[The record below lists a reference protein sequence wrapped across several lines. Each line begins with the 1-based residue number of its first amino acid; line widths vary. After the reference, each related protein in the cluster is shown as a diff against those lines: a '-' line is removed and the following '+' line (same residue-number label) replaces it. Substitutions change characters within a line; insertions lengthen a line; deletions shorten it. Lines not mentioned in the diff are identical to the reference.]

1 MSSVS
6 EPDDTFHRVT
16 KDRTAFVCS
25 SCGQRSSQWTG
36 RCPGCAA
43 WGTVDQTGGAVAGAG
58 PDVVRPVAFPAG
70 EEEPRIRTGVP
81 GLDRVLGGGLV
92 QGSVVML
99 AGPPGIGK
107 STLVLHLLGALV
119 AAGTPC
125 LLASGEES
133 RAQVAARARRL
144 RIPVDDVGFAPGRD
158 LDVVLD
164 AARGTRPAVLAVDS
178 IQTLRDP
185 QGAAMPGGV
194 TQVRLCADALV
205 GLAKAEGITVILTG
219 HVTKHGDLAGPR
231 ALEHAVDVV
240 LAFEGDARSGL
251 RVLSSGKNRFGA
263 EGETA
268 WFEMGPHGLA
278 RIDPTAMLVPGESA
292 PGSAVAVVQA
302 GRRALAVEVQ
312 ALVGSADGAGRRQV
326 TGLDP
331 RRFQLVAAVLD
342 RATGLPLGRADL
354 FGASSGGIR
363 VDDPA
368 SDLAVAAALAS
379 AATGSMPPSGT
390 AFVGEVSLNGSLRPA
405 PGMRQRLAA
414 ARGAGCAVVFAAGPN
429 DGAPGGMT
437 VHTVGHVT
445 QALGWAISE
454 TATTRRARAS

>member
-1 MSSVS
+1 MPPVS
-6 EPDDTFHRVT
+6 EPDDTFHGVT
-16 KDRTAFVCS
+16 KDRIAFVCS
-25 SCGQRSSQWTG
+25 ACGQRLSQWTG
-36 RCPGCAA
+36 RCPACAA
-43 WGTVDQTGGAVAGAG
+43 WGTVDQTAGAMAGAG
-58 PDVVRPVAFPAG
+58 RDVVRPVALHAG
-70 EEEPRIRTGVP
+70 EDEPRIRTGVP

-92 QGSVVML
+92 PGSVVML

-125 LLASGEES
+125 LLVSGEES
-133 RAQVAARARRL
+133 RAQVASRARRL

-164 AARGTRPAVLAVDS
+164 AARAARPAVLAVDS

-194 TQVRLCADALV
+194 TQVRLCTDALV
-205 GLAKAEGITVILTG
+205 GLAKAEGITVLLTG

-278 RIDPTAMLVPGESA
+278 KIDPTAMLVPGEWA

-312 ALVGSADGAGRRQV
+312 ALVGSADGTGRRQV
-326 TGLDP
+326 TGLEP

-379 AATGSMPPSGT
+379 AATGSMPPAGA
-390 AFVGEVSLNGSLRPA
+390 AFVGEVSLNGSLRSA
-405 PGMRQRLAA
+405 PGMQQRLAA
-414 ARGAGCAVVFAAGPN
+414 ARGAGCTSVFAPGPAE
-429 DGAPGGMT
+429 GAPAGLI
-437 VHTVGHVT
+437 VHSVGHVT
-445 QALGWAISE
+445 QALGWAISG

>member
-1 MSSVS
+1 ML
-6 EPDDTFHRVT
+6 H
-16 KDRTAFVCS
+16 
-25 SCGQRSSQWTG
+25 
-36 RCPGCAA
+36 
-43 WGTVDQTGGAVAGAG
+43 
-58 PDVVRPVAFPAG
+58 AG
-70 EEEPRIRTGVP
+70 EDEPRIRTGVP

-92 QGSVVML
+92 PGSVVML

-119 AAGTPC
+119 ASGTAC
-125 LLASGEES
+125 LLVSGEES
-133 RAQVAARARRL
+133 RAQVASRARRL
-144 RIPVDDVGFAPGRD
+144 HINGDDVGFAPGRD
-158 LDVVLD
+158 LDVVLE
-164 AARGTRPAVLAVDS
+164 AARATRPAVLAVDS
-178 IQTLRDP
+178 IQTVRDP
-185 QGAAMPGGV
+185 QGTAMPGGV

-205 GLAKAEGITVILTG
+205 GLAKSEGITVILTG

-278 RIDPTAMLVPGESA
+278 RIDPTAMLVPRESA

-312 ALVGSADGAGRRQV
+312 ALVGSVDGTGRRQA

-342 RATGLPLGRADL
+342 RAAGLPLGRADL

-363 VDDPA
+363 IDDPA
-368 SDLAVAAALAS
+368 SDLAVGA
-379 AATGSMPPSGT
+379 PPT
-390 AFVGEVSLNGSLRPA
+390 AGG
-405 PGMRQRLAA
+405 
-414 ARGAGCAVVFAAGPN
+414 ARGVVGIMLR
-429 DGAPGGMT
+429 AP
-437 VHTVGHVT
+437 
-445 QALGWAISE
+445 A
-454 TATTRRARAS
+454 RARRRSLCGKSWMGWSLV

>member
-1 MSSVS
+1 MSESG
-6 EPDDTFHRVT
+6 DTFRGVT
-16 KDRTAFVCS
+16 RDRIAFVCS
-25 SCGQRSSQWTG
+25 ACGQRLSQWTG

-43 WGTVDQTGGAVAGAG
+43 WGTVDQTTGAAAGRG
-58 PDVVRPVAFPAG
+58 RDPVRPVTLHVG
-70 EEEPRIRTGVP
+70 EDEPRIQTGVP

-92 QGSVVML
+92 PGSVVML

-119 AAGTPC
+119 ASGTAC
-125 LLASGEES
+125 LLVSGEES
-133 RAQVAARARRL
+133 RAQVASRARRL
-144 RIPVDDVGFAPGRD
+144 RIPVDDV
-158 LDVVLD
+158 VLD
-164 AARGTRPAVLAVDS
+164 AARATRPAVLAVDS

-185 QGAAMPGGV
+185 QGTAMPGGV

-278 RIDPTAMLVPGESA
+278 RIDPTSMLVPGESA

-312 ALVGSADGAGRRQV
+312 ALVGSVEGTGRRQA

-342 RATGLPLGRADL
+342 RAAGLPLGRADL

-363 VDDPA
+363 IDDPA
-368 SDLAVAAALAS
+368 SDLAVAAALTS
-379 AATGSMPPSGT
+379 AATGSMPPAGA
-390 AFVGEVSLNGSLRPA
+390 AFVGEISLTGSLRPA
-405 PGMRQRLAA
+405 PGMQQRLAA
-414 ARGAGCAVVFAAGPN
+414 ARGAGCTAVFASGPAEGPPAGL
-429 DGAPGGMT
+429 M
-437 VHTVGHVT
+437 VHTVTHVT
-445 QALGWAISE
+445 QALGWAISGA
-454 TATTRRARAS
+454 TTTRRARAS

>member
-1 MSSVS
+1 MSESG
-6 EPDDTFHRVT
+6 DTFRGVAR
-16 KDRTAFVCS
+16 DRIAFVCS
-25 SCGQRSSQWTG
+25 ACGQRLSQWTG

-43 WGTVDQTGGAVAGAG
+43 WGTVDQTTGAAAGGGRD
-58 PDVVRPVAFPAG
+58 PVRPVALHVG
-70 EEEPRIRTGVP
+70 EDEPRIRTGVP

-92 QGSVVML
+92 PGSVVML

-119 AAGTPC
+119 ASGTAC
-125 LLASGEES
+125 LLVSGEES
-133 RAQVAARARRL
+133 RAQVASRARRL

-158 LDVVLD
+158 LDVVLE
-164 AARGTRPAVLAVDS
+164 AARATRPAVLAVDS

-185 QGAAMPGGV
+185 QGTAMPGGV

-205 GLAKAEGITVILTG
+205 GLAKSEGITVILTG

-312 ALVGSADGAGRRQV
+312 ALVGSVEGTGRRQA

-342 RATGLPLGRADL
+342 RAAGLPLGRADL

-363 VDDPA
+363 IDDPA
-368 SDLAVAAALAS
+368 SDLAVAAALTS
-379 AATGSMPPSGT
+379 AATGSMPPAGA
-390 AFVGEVSLNGSLRPA
+390 AFVGEISLTGSLRPA
-405 PGMRQRLAA
+405 PGMQQRLAA
-414 ARGAGCAVVFAAGPN
+414 ARGAGCTAVFAPGPAEGPPAGL
-429 DGAPGGMT
+429 T
-437 VHTVGHVT
+437 VHAVTHVT
-445 QALGWAISE
+445 QALGWAISGA
-454 TATTRRARAS
+454 ATTRRARAS